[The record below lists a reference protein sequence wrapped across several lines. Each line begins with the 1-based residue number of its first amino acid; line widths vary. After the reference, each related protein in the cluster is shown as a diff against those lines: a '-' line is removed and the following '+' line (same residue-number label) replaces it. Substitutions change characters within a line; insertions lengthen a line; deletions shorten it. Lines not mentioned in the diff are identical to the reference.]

1 MKKIFSVMA
10 AFVLGAFVMTS
21 CSSSDD
27 NNDSNP
33 VNPQTG
39 GTLAVAKNK
48 ADAVKL
54 TFPEGS
60 DVKEVIADEGG
71 NFEALISQDLYDKL
85 NGGAASARALKDV
98 PAGYVFVTGKYTVD
112 GTTYVFEGF
121 LRVTVEKNTNGT
133 ADVTVT
139 TAEGEPV
146 VEGTT
151 VQVETQGE
159 AKGLTS
165 DICRGWTIVNTAFD
179 YYEYDVNGKENNH
192 YQANFYKPEEAR
204 SLVHMKNWFENEH
217 RDVKIDADFS
227 KKVEIKNVVF
237 NQFGKFT
244 INFLDEASIGTWSW
258 KDEAA
263 GQLKYNWE
271 DESMDNDFETGVAQ
285 VKMLNGHLVLSLSG
299 QVKQKESSDMTYRV
313 DVKFTLAEEK

>member
-54 TFPEGS
+54 TSFPEGS

-71 NFEALISQDLYDKL
+71 NFEALISQDLYERL
-85 NGGAASARALKDV
+85 NGGASTRALKDIPTGFV
-98 PAGYVFVTGKYTVD
+98 YVTGKYTVN
-112 GTTYVFEGF
+112 GTTYVFEG
-121 LRVTVEKNTNGT
+121 LLNVTVEKNTDGT

-139 TAEGEPV
+139 TTEGEPV
-146 VEGTT
+146 VEGT
-151 VQVETQGE
+151 VKVETQGE

-165 DICRGWTIVNTAFD
+165 DICRGWTIVNTTFD
-179 YYEYDVNGKENNH
+179 YYEYDANGMEKNH
-192 YQANFYKPEEAR
+192 YQGNFTVPEEAR
-204 SLVHMKNWFENEH
+204 SLVYMQDWLKREH
-217 RDVKIDADFS
+217 DTEIDADFS
-227 KKVEIKNVVF
+227 KKVEIKSVAF

-263 GQLKYNWE
+263 GKLEYNWE
-271 DESMDNDFETGVAQ
+271 DESMDNDFETGVAHVEMQ
-285 VKMLNGHLVLSLSG
+285 KGYLVLTLSG
-299 QVKQKESSDMTYRV
+299 QVKQKDRSNMTYRV
-313 DVKFTLAEEK
+313 DVQFVLAEDK

>member
-21 CSSSDD
+21 CSSDD

-71 NFEALISQDLYDKL
+71 NFEALISQDLYDRL
-85 NGGAASARALKDV
+85 NGGVASARALKDI

-121 LRVTVEKNTNGT
+121 LRVTVEKNTDGT

-165 DICRGWTIVNTAFD
+165 DICRGWTIVKTTFD
-179 YYEYDVNGKENNH
+179 YYEYDDNGMEKNH
-192 YQANFYKPEEAR
+192 YLGNFTNPEEAR
-204 SLVHMKNWFENEH
+204 SLVKIKEWLWENHE
-217 RDVKIDADFS
+217 VEIDADFS
-227 KKVEIKNVVF
+227 KKVEIKNVAF

-244 INFLDEASIGTWSW
+244 INFLNEASIGTWSW

-263 GQLKYNWE
+263 GKLEYNWE
-271 DESMDNDFETGVAQ
+271 DESMENDFETGVAK
-285 VKMLNGHLVLSLSG
+285 VEMVNGYLVLTLSG
-299 QVKQKESSDMTYRV
+299 QMKEQHNKHQMYRV
-313 DVKFTLAEEK
+313 DVQFVLAEEK